1 MSAADEKSQ
10 VAEISITKDL
20 TLPKLLVQQ
29 CRKFGSGKVA
39 MREKE
44 YGIWSPVTWADYL
57 EKVKQITLGLIALGL
72 EPDDKVIMIGDNR
85 PEALWTEMAAMCGG
99 GVGVWLFQDCLMDEV
114 KYIVDHSDSKFY
126 VAEGQE
132 EVDKALA
139 IRDDCPKLK
148 KIIWDDP
155 KGMRHYDDPM
165 LISLDEVMKLGRQ
178 KEQENPELFDKLIER
193 GKGDDVCLLFYT
205 SGTTSLPKGAL
216 LTHYNMLT
224 MGQNLMKVD
233 PCYPTDD
240 FVSYLPFAWI
250 GEQMMAISC
259 GLQVGFTINFPEEPE
274 VAQVNVREIGPHVM
288 FAPPRLYEQMTRT
301 VQVKHL
307 DATWIKRTIQ
317 NLAMKIGYHTAEMK
331 FEKKPIPVFW
341 KFLRML
347 ADWTCYS
354 KIRDHLGLSHVRHAY
369 TGGAAMGPDHFR
381 FFHAIGANLKQIYG
395 QTEIAGISVVHRDDD
410 IKFDTVGTPLP
421 GTEVKITEEDE
432 ILSKSPSVF
441 VGYYKTP
448 GETEKAL
455 KDGWLYSGDTG
466 FIDADG
472 HLVVFDRSKDIMI
485 LRDKRKFSPQFL
497 EARLKF
503 SPYVRD
509 ALVVGHER
517 PFVTCIICID
527 YNTVGKWAEDNN
539 INYTGYSEL
548 AQIPQVYNLVERAI
562 QEVNRTL
569 PEPAKITR
577 FANLYKEF
585 DADDDELTRTRKIRR
600 AFVENRYKDII
611 DGLYSG
617 LELLH
622 METNITY
629 EDGRV
634 IEIKADIRM
643 QDVAQEGGKK

>member
-1 MSAADEKSQ
+1 MSAAGDQGFKG
-10 VAEISITKDL
+10 EIEITKDL
-20 TLPKLLVQQ
+20 TLPKLLVKQ
-29 CRKFGSGKVA
+29 CQKYGDSKVA

-44 YGIWSPVTWADYL
+44 FGIWCPVTWKNYL
-57 EKVKQITLGLIALGL
+57 DNVRDITLGLISLGL
-72 EPDDKVIMIGDNR
+72 ETGDKVIMIGDNR

-139 IRDDCPKLK
+139 IRDSCPKLK

-165 LISLDEVMKLGRQ
+165 LISLDEVMELGR
-178 KEQENPELFDKLIER
+178 KKAVTDPGLFDSLVEKGR
-193 GKGDDVCLLFYT
+193 GDDVCLLFYT

-224 MGQNLMKVD
+224 MGRNLMRVD
-233 PCYPTDD
+233 PCTESDD

-250 GEQMMAISC
+250 GEQMMSISC
-259 GLQVGFTINFPEEPE
+259 GLQIGYTINFPEEPE
-274 VAQVNVREIGPHVM
+274 VAQANVREIGPHVM
-288 FAPPRLYEQMTRT
+288 FAPPRLYEQFTRT

-307 DATWIKRTIQ
+307 DASWLKRKIYE
-317 NLAMKIGYHTAEMK
+317 LGMKIGYHTAELK
-331 FEKKPIPVFW
+331 FEKKSVPIHW
-341 KFLRML
+341 KFLRLL
-347 ADWTCYS
+347 AEKTLFG
-354 KIRDHLGLSHVRHAY
+354 KIRDHLGLSRVRHAY

-381 FFHAIGANLKQIYG
+381 FFHAIGVNLKQIYG

-410 IKFDTVGTPLP
+410 IKFDTVGTPIP
-421 GTEVKITEEDE
+421 ETEIQIGADDE
-432 ILSKSPSVF
+432 ILAKSPSVF
-441 VGYYKTP
+441 VGYYKMP
-448 GETEKAL
+448 QETEKAL

-466 FIDADG
+466 FIDEDG

-485 LRDKRKFSPQFL
+485 LRDGRKFSPQFL

-503 SPYVRD
+503 SPYIRD
-509 ALVVGHER
+509 ALIVGHNR
-517 PFVTCIICID
+517 PYVVAIICID
-527 YNTVGKWAEDNN
+527 YNTVGKWAEDQG
-539 INYTGYSEL
+539 INYTSYTEL
-548 AQIPQVYNLVERAI
+548 SQIPQVYDLVMRSLDG
-562 QEVNRTL
+562 VNKSV
-569 PEPAKITR
+569 PEAAKITR

-611 DGLYSG
+611 DALYSRT
-617 LELLH
+617 EMLH

-634 IEIKADIRM
+634 IEIKADIRI
-643 QDVAQEGGKK
+643 QDVKEGGKK